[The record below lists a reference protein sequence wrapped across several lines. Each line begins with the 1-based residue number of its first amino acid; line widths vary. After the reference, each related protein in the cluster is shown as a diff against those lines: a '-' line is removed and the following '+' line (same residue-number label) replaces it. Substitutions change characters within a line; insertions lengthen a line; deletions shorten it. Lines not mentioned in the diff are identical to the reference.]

1 MYQNRIDGGDNG
13 ARTRDLLTASQALS
27 QLSYTPVTIYTILE
41 KAANVKRKSE
51 IFLFSLIFSFFLYR
65 KLLYPAVDERIER

>member
-27 QLSYTPVTIYTILE
+27 QLSYTPEHCYYSNALRD
-41 KAANVKRKSE
+41 KCQD
-51 IFLFSLIFSFFLYR
+51 FFSFFRAAIELKALFIYNVR
-65 KLLYPAVDERIER
+65 KSAEVLV